1 MIRTA
6 YKCSAEMQT
15 LLQTLK
21 ESCPADEYRDH
32 AHAIAASIDT
42 LNVQLVERALTAH
55 PELKQ
60 RLQSDIEH
68 FGRLTD

>member
-6 YKCSAEMQT
+6 YKCSADMQA
-15 LLQTLK
+15 LLQALK
-21 ESCPADEYRDH
+21 EGCPADEYRGH
-32 AHAIAASIDT
+32 ARSIAASIDT
-42 LNVQLVERALTAH
+42 LNTQLVERALTAH

-60 RLQSDIEH
+60 RLQSDLGH